1 MTEDSG
7 RKRAVQ
13 LAGRLVSLDVFR
25 GLTIAGM
32 VLVNN
37 PGTWDAV
44 YGPLQHAAWDGW
56 TPTDL
61 VFPFFVFIV
70 GTAIP
75 LAFQKRVAMGG
86 SKRDLYV
93 KILRRSALIFLIGL
107 ILNGFPYQW
116 MTPSELRI
124 PGVLQRIALCYLLAS
139 IIYLTTSLRGQM
151 VTAAGLLLFYWII
164 MKTIAAP
171 GFAAGDLSMEGSLA
185 SWLDRTLL
193 AGHTYKPQYDPEGIL
208 STIPAIS
215 TCLAGVLTGRWL
227 QADREP
233 LEKAVGMFGA
243 GLICIIAGW
252 FWNFLFPINKALWS
266 SSYVVFAAGMAL
278 QTLAFCYWTV
288 DIKGRKGWAKP
299 FIIFG
304 VNALALYALSSIF
317 ADLLSIIPAGG
328 GNLKDWIF
336 HTIFASWLSPL
347 NASLAFAI
355 CYVLL
360 WLGAMTILYR
370 RRIFIKV

>member
-1 MTEDSG
+1 MTEDTGGKS
-7 RKRAVQ
+7 AVQ

-75 LAFQKRVAMGG
+75 LAFQKRVAIGG

-107 ILNGFPYQW
+107 ILNAFPHQW

-124 PGVLQRIALCYLLAS
+124 PGVLQRIALCYLMAS
-139 IIYLTTSLRGQM
+139 IIYLTTSLRGQI

-171 GFAAGDLSMEGSLA
+171 GYAAGDLSMEGSLA

-227 QADREP
+227 QTDREP

-243 GLICIIAGW
+243 GLLCIIAGW
-252 FWNFLFPINKALWS
+252 FWNFLFPINKALWT
-266 SSYVVFAAGMAL
+266 SSYVVFTAGMAL
-278 QTLAFCYWTV
+278 QTLAFCYWMV
-288 DIKGRKGWAKP
+288 DIRGRKALAKP
-299 FIIFG
+299 FMIFG

-317 ADLLSIIPAGG
+317 ADLLSIIPAGAT
-328 GNLKDWIF
+328 NLKDWIF